1 MPVRRFLDLQHIVL
15 APQIRTEALIGIA
28 QPIPVGPTPVRDPPV
43 LQPVQPVIFARTL
56 LRADAMVNLPAATL
70 LSANA
75 IRMRP
80 SLEFI
85 RPELFDNKSGED
97 FERKDSPHPI
107 SLTQQPNDTTLFED
121 PNSDTRYWLPRYR
134 LRENGR
140 GRYDSNVV
148 QGKDGLWAVSLGLEA
163 YPAPEIGDAARNAD
177 PLPHQLAVSVSYRQ
191 ANTTIEQRLAVG
203 ELLTDARGL
212 VAILRLTLAER
223 DELLS
228 AFMSPASDTRLLI
241 VRTYT
246 VAIPAATHEAAVSA
260 RPDFRA
266 HRISTARMRNV
277 SAPIAMA
284 PRTLASP
291 SITSAPHER
300 RRVFKRLQDADGP
313 SVSIGI
319 QPRSPPPP
327 AAARFRAAAQ
337 VQELPIALV
346 FPPALHGYLYPG
358 GSPSAGGASW
368 DVHNLSYPTD
378 GRQRE
383 HAYFQS
389 TTNPAR
395 FYYLPDEFL
404 LARTT
409 SSPHTPAL
417 AFVVDQGDDAG
428 KVEVELAADV
438 RPITDGKRLLAAR
451 LELQKKLPTTG
462 AAVPAGISLE
472 PLLAKASLRLGLPR
486 SGRMEMTQV
495 DVDIDLANGFQLS
508 DRFAFDDF
516 QDVFA
521 ALMAS
526 QAPSLLQGKVLVS
539 TGLGGDVQIPVKLNF
554 HKLEGEIF
562 HYSEVT
568 DAATGAVSA
577 TLRNDSGGKLRI
589 SALPVW
595 ISRSGIMVEA
605 KLEGIDL
612 SQPVE
617 IEPDGEIAFRVAP
630 VAPWPDGVEGPSDAI
645 FDTSAINSIPDS
657 ESLFRQTFDNSVAQE
672 TSRDITVMT
681 DAEMLE
687 SAQEPANAIRMIV
700 LEFRGNKSVRLST
713 TQLEQVI
720 EVPVPLMDI
729 LLRKDT
735 EGMYKYRQT
744 IIYKSG
750 QQAVDPA
757 WRETDLAMLF
767 VPSL

>member
-1 MPVRRFLDLQHIVL
+1 MPAGRFLDLQHVVL
-15 APQIRTEALIGIA
+15 APKIRTETLIRVA
-28 QPIPVGPTPVRDPPV
+28 QPLPMDPQPATDPPQAV
-43 LQPVQPVIFARTL
+43 PLQPMVIEPLVLRTDPS
-56 LRADAMVNLPAATL
+56 AFIMKVPAASL
-70 LSANA
+70 ISADT
-75 IRMRP
+75 IRRRP
-80 SLEFI
+80 GLERI
-85 RPELFDNKSGED
+85 RPELFLDKAGRD
-97 FERKDSPHPI
+97 FERANSKHPI
-107 SLTQQPNDTTLFED
+107 SPTLQPNDTTLFED
-121 PNSDTRYWLPRYR
+121 PNSDARYWLPRYR
-134 LRENGR
+134 LRELGR
-140 GRYDSNVV
+140 GRYDSNIV
-148 QGKDGLWAVSLGLEA
+148 QADDGRWAISLGLEA
-163 YPAPEIGDAARNAD
+163 YPAAEIADAARTAQ

-191 ANTTIEQRLAVG
+191 ANTTIEQRLVVD
-203 ELLTDARGL
+203 ELLTDARGP

-223 DELLS
+223 DELLG
-228 AFMSPASDTRLLI
+228 AFMSPTAEAKLSL

-246 VAIPAATHEAAVSA
+246 VSIPTAAAEAATPA

-266 HRISTARMRNV
+266 RRL
-277 SAPIAMA
+277 AMA
-284 PRTLASP
+284 RVKDTASP
-291 SITSAPHER
+291 MRMQPLER
-300 RRVFKRLQDADGP
+300 RRLFERLQNGEALHEPVKIEPAPP
-313 SVSIGI
+313 SPQLPVA
-319 QPRSPPPP
+319 P
-327 AAARFRAAAQ
+327 RFRAAAQ
-337 VQELPIALV
+337 VQELSIALV
-346 FPPALHGYLYPG
+346 FPPALHAYLYPG

-395 FYYLPDEFL
+395 FYYLPDEFR

-417 AFVVDQGDDAG
+417 AFVVDQGQEEG
-428 KVEVELAADV
+428 ETEVELAADV
-438 RPITDGKRLLAAR
+438 RPVTDGKRLLAAR
-451 LELQKKLPTTG
+451 LELKKKLPTTG
-462 AAVPAGISLE
+462 ATTAAEISLE
-472 PLLAKASLRLGLPR
+472 PLLAKSTLRLGLPR
-486 SGRMEMTQV
+486 GGRMEMTQV

-562 HYSEVT
+562 DYNETT
-568 DAATGAVSA
+568 DPATGSVSA

-595 ISRSGIMVEA
+595 ISRGGIMVEA
-605 KLEGIDL
+605 TLEGIDL
-612 SQPVE
+612 GQPIEV
-617 IEPDGEIAFRVAP
+617 EPDGEIAFRVVP

-645 FDTSAINSIPDS
+645 FDTSAISSIPDS
-657 ESLFRQTFDNSVAQE
+657 ESLFTQTFDNSVAQE
-672 TSRDITVMT
+672 TSREITVLT
-681 DAEMLE
+681 DADVLE
-687 SAQEPANAIRMIV
+687 SAQDPANAIRMI
-700 LEFRGNKSVRLST
+700 LIEFRGNKSVRLNST
-713 TQLEQVI
+713 SLEQTV

-750 QQAVDPA
+750 RQTVDPA

-767 VPSL
+767 VPGA

>member
-1 MPVRRFLDLQHIVL
+1 MPAGRFLDLQHIVL
-15 APQIRTEALIGIA
+15 APHIRTEALIRIA
-28 QPIPVGPTPVRDPPV
+28 QPLPTDPPPAPDPSAP
-43 LQPVQPVIFARTL
+43 QPVEPPILAPVVLAPAI
-56 LRADAMVNLPAATL
+56 LRADASALIVDRSAVSL
-70 LSANA
+70 LSTDA

-80 SLEFI
+80 RLDLM
-85 RPELFDNKSGED
+85 RPELFHDKSGQG
-97 FERKDSPHPI
+97 FERQDSPHPI
-107 SLTQQPNDTTLFED
+107 SPTQQPNDTMLFED
-121 PNSDTRYWLPRYR
+121 PNSDARYWLPRYR
-134 LRENGR
+134 LRELNR

-148 QGKDGLWAVSLGLEA
+148 QGGDGRWAISLGLEA
-163 YPAPEIGDAARNAD
+163 YPAPELGDAARNAQ

-203 ELLTDARGL
+203 ELLTDPRGP

-228 AFMSPASDTRLLI
+228 AFMSPASDTKLSI
-241 VRTYT
+241 VCTYT
-246 VAIPAATHEAAVSA
+246 VSTPTAAAETAGPA

-266 HRISTARMRNV
+266 RRVAMARMSDAGSPRRISPLERARLFEKLSDEV
-277 SAPIAMA
+277 EL
-284 PRTLASP
+284 PRP
-291 SITSAPHER
+291 
-300 RRVFKRLQDADGP
+300 
-313 SVSIGI
+313 IGI
-319 QPRSPPPP
+319 EPPSPQPP
-327 AAARFRAAAQ
+327 AAPRFRAAAQ
-337 VQELPIALV
+337 AQELSIALV
-346 FPPALHGYLYPG
+346 FPPALHAYLYPG
-358 GSPSAGGASW
+358 GTPSAGGASW
-368 DVHNLSYPTD
+368 DVHNLPYPTD
-378 GRQRE
+378 GRTRE

-395 FYYLPDEFL
+395 FYYLPDEFR

-438 RPITDGKRLLAAR
+438 RPVTDGKRLLAAR
-451 LELQKKLPTTG
+451 LELKKKLPTTG
-462 AAVPAGISLE
+462 AAPPAEISLE
-472 PLLAKASLRLGLPR
+472 PLLAKAGLRLGLPR
-486 SGRMEMTQV
+486 NGRMEMTQV

-562 HYSEVT
+562 HYAET
-568 DAATGAVSA
+568 IDAATGAVSA
-577 TLRNDSGGKLRI
+577 RLRNDSGGKLRI

-595 ISRSGIMVEA
+595 ISRGGILAEA
-605 KLEGIDL
+605 TLEGIDL

-630 VAPWPDGVEGPSDAI
+630 FAPWPDGVEGPSDAV
-645 FDTSAINSIPDS
+645 FDTSAVSSLPDS
-657 ESLFRQTFDNSVAQE
+657 ESLFKQTFDNSVAQE
-672 TSRDITVMT
+672 TSREITVMT
-681 DAEMLE
+681 DAEVLV
-687 SAQEPANAIRMIV
+687 SAQEPANAIRMIMI
-700 LEFRGNKSVRLST
+700 EFRGNKSVRLSAA
-713 TQLEQVI
+713 QLEQTI

-735 EGMYKYRQT
+735 EGMYRYRQT
-744 IIYKSG
+744 IVYKSG
-750 QQAVDPA
+750 RQAVDPA

>member
-1 MPVRRFLDLQHIVL
+1 MPPGRFLDLQNVVL
-15 APQIRTEALIGIA
+15 TPRIRTEELIRIA
-28 QPIPVGPTPVRDPPV
+28 QPLPVDPPPV
-43 LQPVQPVIFARTL
+43 PDPPAPQPVEPVEPVILSSVALSPRM
-56 LRADAMVNLPAATL
+56 LRVDASALMVDRSAVNL
-70 LSANA
+70 LSTDA
-75 IRMRP
+75 IRIRP
-80 SLEFI
+80 RLDLM
-85 RPELFDNKSGED
+85 RPELFRDKSGED
-97 FERKDSPHPI
+97 FERQHSPHPI
-107 SLTQQPNDTTLFED
+107 SPTQQPNDTVLFED
-121 PNSDTRYWLPRYR
+121 PNSDVRYWLPRYR
-134 LRENGR
+134 LRELNR
-140 GRYDSNVV
+140 GRYDSNIV
-148 QGKDGLWAVSLGLEA
+148 QGDDGRWAISLGLES
-163 YPAPEIGDAARNAD
+163 YPAPELGDAARNAQ

-191 ANTTIEQRLAVG
+191 ANTTIEQRLAVD
-203 ELLTDARGL
+203 ELLTDPRGP

-223 DELLS
+223 DELLT
-228 AFMSPASDTRLLI
+228 AFMTPSSDAKLSI

-246 VAIPAATHEAAVSA
+246 VSTPTAAAETEGPAK
-260 RPDFRA
+260 PDFRA
-266 HRISTARMRNV
+266 RRVAMARMKDVSLATRISPLEKARRFEKLSDEV
-277 SAPIAMA
+277 ELHRPV
-284 PRTLASP
+284 RVDSP
-291 SITSAPHER
+291 SP
-300 RRVFKRLQDADGP
+300 Q
-313 SVSIGI
+313 
-319 QPRSPPPP
+319 PP
-327 AAARFRAAAQ
+327 ATPRFRAAAQ
-337 VQELPIALV
+337 AQELSITLS
-346 FPPALHGYLYPG
+346 FPPALHAYLYPG

-378 GRQRE
+378 GRTRE

-395 FYYLPDEFL
+395 FYYLPDEFR

-417 AFVVDQGDDAG
+417 AFVVDQGDDEG

-438 RPITDGKRLLAAR
+438 RPVTDGKRLLAAR
-451 LELQKKLPTTG
+451 LELKRKLPTTG
-462 AAVPAGISLE
+462 AATPAEISLE

-486 SGRMEMTQV
+486 GGRMEMTQV

-526 QAPSLLQGKVLVS
+526 QAPSLLQGRVLVS

-562 HYSEVT
+562 HYNETT

-577 TLRNDSGGKLRI
+577 RLRNDSGGKLKI

-595 ISRSGIMVEA
+595 ISRGGIMVEA
-605 KLEGIDL
+605 KLEDIDL
-612 SQPVE
+612 SQPIE
-617 IEPDGEIAFRVAP
+617 LEPDGEIAFRVAP
-630 VAPWPDGVEGPSDAI
+630 LAPWPDGLTGLSDAI
-645 FDTSAINSIPDS
+645 FDTSAISSVPDS
-657 ESLFRQTFDNSVAQE
+657 ESLFKQTFDASVAQE
-672 TSRDITVMT
+672 TSREITVMT
-681 DAEMLE
+681 DPEVLE
-687 SAQEPANAIRMIV
+687 STQEPANAIRMIM
-700 LEFRGNKSVRLST
+700 LEFRGNKSIRLSA
-713 TQLEQVI
+713 TQLEQTI

-744 IIYKSG
+744 IVYKSG
-750 QQAVDPA
+750 RQAVDPV

>member
-1 MPVRRFLDLQHIVL
+1 MPAGRFLDLQHIVL
-15 APQIRTEALIGIA
+15 APRIRTEELVRVA
-28 QPIPVGPTPVRDPPV
+28 QPLPVDPPPAPDAPA
-43 LQPVQPVIFARTL
+43 LQLVAPVIFAPTV
-56 LRADAMVNLPAATL
+56 LRADASELMVHMPAASL
-70 LSANA
+70 LSTDA

-80 SLEFI
+80 RLDLI
-85 RPELFDNKSGED
+85 RPELFHDKSGQD
-97 FERKDSPHPI
+97 FERRDSPHPI
-107 SLTQQPNDTTLFED
+107 SPMPQPSDTTLFED
-121 PNSDTRYWLPRYR
+121 PNSDARYWLPRYR
-134 LRENGR
+134 LRELSR

-148 QGKDGLWAVSLGLEA
+148 EGDDGRWAISLGLEA
-163 YPAPEIGDAARNAD
+163 YPAAEIADAARTAQ

-191 ANTTIEQRLAVG
+191 PNTTIELRLAID
-203 ELLTDARGL
+203 ELLTDARGP
-212 VAILRLTLAER
+212 VAILRLTLAQR

-228 AFMSPASDTRLLI
+228 AFMSPAAEAKLSI
-241 VRTYT
+241 VRSYT
-246 VAIPAATHEAAVSA
+246 VALPVAESGA
-260 RPDFRA
+260 
-266 HRISTARMRNV
+266 N
-277 SAPIAMA
+277 
-284 PRTLASP
+284 
-291 SITSAPHER
+291 
-300 RRVFKRLQDADGP
+300 
-313 SVSIGI
+313 
-319 QPRSPPPP
+319 PPPKRRFQLHNRAVMMRALEVDDRVHVP
-327 AAARFRAAAQ
+327 VTSGMAMRADRIRRFPPPETVPEPSAAPRFRAAAQ
-337 VQELPIALV
+337 AQDVSIALV
-346 FPPALHGYLYPG
+346 FPPALHAYLYPG

-378 GRQRE
+378 GRPRE

-389 TTNPAR
+389 TSNPAR
-395 FYYLPDEFL
+395 FYYLPDEFR

-417 AFVVDQGDDAG
+417 AFVVDQGHDAG

-438 RPITDGKRLLAAR
+438 RPVTDGKRLLAAR
-451 LELQKKLPTTG
+451 LELKKKLPTTG
-462 AAVPAGISLE
+462 AATPAEVSLE

-486 SGRMEMTQV
+486 GGRMEMTQV

-526 QAPSLLQGKVLVS
+526 LSPSLLQGKVLVS

-562 HYSEVT
+562 QYSEAT
-568 DAATGAVSA
+568 DPATGSVSA
-577 TLRNDSGGKLRI
+577 TLRNDTGGKLRI

-595 ISRSGIMVEA
+595 ISRGGILAEA
-605 KLEGIDL
+605 TLEGIDL
-612 SQPVE
+612 GQPVE
-617 IEPDGEIAFRVAP
+617 IEPDGDIAFRVVP
-630 VAPWPDGVEGPSDAI
+630 VAPWPDGVEGLCDAI
-645 FDTSAINSIPDS
+645 FDTSGISSVPDS
-657 ESLFRQTFDNSVAQE
+657 ESLFKQTFDNSIAQE
-672 TSRDITVMT
+672 TSREITVMT
-681 DAEMLE
+681 DAEVLE

-700 LEFRGNKSVRLST
+700 IEFRGNKSVRLSA
-713 TQLEQVI
+713 TQLEQTI

-750 QQAVDPA
+750 RQAVDPA